1 MSKQIKYRNTHVVR
15 QHKPNRPQRYPN
27 AAQSGYYFTRLIDG
41 ALTAVTSFGA
51 LFILFFLI
59 TL

>member
-1 MSKQIKYRNTHVVR
+1 MTKQIRYRNLHVVR
-15 QHKPNRPQRYPN
+15 HQKSRRPQRYPN
-27 AAQSGYYFTRLIDG
+27 AAQSNYYFTRFVDG
-41 ALTAVTSFGA
+41 TLTAVTSIGA

>member
-1 MSKQIKYRNTHVVR
+1 MNKQIKYRNMHVVR
-15 QHKPNRPQRYPN
+15 QHKIRRPQRYPN
-27 AAQSGYYFTRLIDG
+27 AAQSSYYFTRFVDG
-41 ALTAVTSFGA
+41 TLAAVTSIGA